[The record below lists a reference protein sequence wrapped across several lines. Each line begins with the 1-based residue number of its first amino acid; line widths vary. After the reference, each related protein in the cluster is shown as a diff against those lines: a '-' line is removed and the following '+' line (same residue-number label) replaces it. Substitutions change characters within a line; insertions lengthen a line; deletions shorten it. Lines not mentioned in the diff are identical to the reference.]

1 MVIDA
6 RSADAAA
13 LGGGARAFGRER
25 EVGRDV
31 DLDDV
36 ELPLRNEIVGAPDNP
51 ALVFDASKVEIIDA
65 YANDLAG
72 MTLPGGGMG
81 NDEED

>member
-1 MVIDA
+1 VVIDA

-31 DLDDV
+31 DLDHV
-36 ELPLRNEIVGAPDNP
+36 ELPLRVRDQ
-51 ALVFDASKVEIIDA
+51 VDAEEVVAARAAEGHLGGVAACEDSA
-65 YANDLAG
+65 WAG
-72 MTLPGGGMG
+72 
-81 NDEED
+81 